1 MTKQK
6 IKLKESRVRLTH
18 CQMAAEL
25 LPSQKESWMR
35 FKVLI
40 VQVPFIKAFYN
51 LTVERHPKVVFILQI
66 SSKDLTAMLTA
77 QALLLITSVVVSV
90 NLIWAKSPLLQFLAL
105 LIKKHRLQDTITILS
120 KLFQFTAAIP
130 ILKTKNKFLTVFKK
144 RDSQS
149 IQDRKIKLI

>member
-1 MTKQK
+1 MTKQT
-6 IKLKESRVRLTH
+6 IKLKESRARLTH

-66 SSKDLTAMLTA
+66 SSKDPTVMLTA
-77 QALLLITSVVVSV
+77 QVLLLITSAVVLV
-90 NLIWAKSPLLQFLAL
+90 NLIWVKSPLLQFLAL
-105 LIKKHRLQDTITILS
+105 LIKKPRLQDTITILS

-130 ILKTKNKFLTVFKK
+130 ISKTKNKFLTVFKK

-149 IQDRKIKLI
+149 IQDRKIKPI